1 MKSKSMIKKWLS
13 AFRLR
18 TLPLA
23 FSCIITGS
31 AMADK
36 RGAFDLQI
44 FILAIITTLFL
55 QILSNLANDYGDAQK
70 GTDNEN
76 RVGPTRAIQSGE
88 ITAKQMIKAIV
99 VFVVLSLISGLFLV
113 FSAFGTNSLP
123 QVFLFIGL
131 GVLSIFAA
139 IKYTAGK
146 RAYGYAGLGDLA
158 VFLFF
163 GIVGVVGSSML
174 YDFKFDLSY
183 LLPATTIGLFS
194 AAVLNLNNMRD
205 IENDK
210 ASGKNTLAVKIGL
223 SLARKYHLIIIASGI
238 IASVLFFNGYE
249 FLSRHFV
256 FIFSFIPLVIHLIK
270 VSRIEKVNE
279 FDSELKIVALSTF
292 LFSIFFWISLLN

>member
-1 MKSKSMIKKWLS
+1 MKKWLS

-31 AMADK
+31 ALADK

-88 ITAKQMIKAIV
+88 ITAKQMKKAIV
-99 VFVVLSLISGLFLV
+99 VFVVLSLISGLSLV
-113 FSAFGTNSLP
+113 FSAFGTNSLR

-131 GVLSIFAA
+131 GILSIFAA

-146 RAYGYAGLGDLA
+146 RAYGYAGLGDLS

-163 GIVGVVGSSML
+163 GIVGVIGSSML
-174 YDFKFDLSY
+174 YDFNFDLSH
-183 LLPATTIGLFS
+183 LLPATTIGVFS

-205 IENDK
+205 IENDR
-210 ASGKNTLAVKIGL
+210 ASGKNTLVVIIGP
-223 SLARKYHLIIIASGI
+223 ARAKKYHFFILIVGVLLSILFVLKTNFKIINLLFI
-238 IASVLFFNGYE
+238 IS
-249 FLSRHFV
+249 FLP
-256 FIFSFIPLVIHLIK
+256 ILIHLVKVVNIK
-270 VSRIEKVNE
+270 EPKE
-279 FDSELKIVALSTF
+279 FDPELKKMALSTF
-292 LFSIFFWISLLN
+292 LFSILFWISINL